1 MPEGVSA
8 LTSQLSP
15 AGRWAL
21 PGRSV
26 GAAIRAAGRRPAGR
40 RSAPALVVA
49 LAMIAA
55 SAIHTPAFA
64 QEGPGGLVNP
74 QRDCQTIL
82 ACNFRRG
89 GSYRGCISAYSCRT
103 CRLVPARCSVGDRR
117 RNCRK
122 MTCSWG

>member
-1 MPEGVSA
+1 MSHGVSA
-8 LTSQLSP
+8 LKSKLVQAVRGFGSP
-15 AGRWAL
+15 RF
-21 PGRSV
+21 V
-26 GAAIRAAGRRPAGR
+26 VAAIRVAGR
-40 RSAPALVVA
+40 RSRPVFVATLAIMAAVV
-49 LAMIAA
+49 
-55 SAIHTPAFA
+55 HDTPTFA
-64 QEGPGGLVNP
+64 QAGPGGLVNP
-74 QRDCQTIL
+74 QRDCQTVL